1 MPWSYKR
8 LWYLLVDHNLKK
20 TELMRVSGINSN
32 ALAHLSKNEPVT
44 MDSLGKICQAL
55 HCRLEDIVEYIPE
68 PEEDQDATTN
78 Q

>member
-1 MPWSYKR
+1 
-8 LWYLLVDHNLKK
+8 
-20 TELMRVSGINSN
+20 MRVSGINSN